1 MRQGGGSKGVERH
14 LKQGKLLVKD
24 RLSKLLDN
32 VDDFLELSSIAGL
45 GMPYGDVPAAGVI
58 TGMHNLTK
66 YWWFRL
72 FDFTWYII
80 V

>member
-1 MRQGGGSKGVERH
+1 MSCFTLDRVREGGGSKGVQRH

-24 RLSKLLDN
+24 RLDKLLDN
-32 VDDFLELSSIAGL
+32 VDEFLELSAVAGM

-58 TGMHNLTK
+58 TGN
-66 YWWFRL
+66 
-72 FDFTWYII
+72 YIP